1 MIFKSSNHPFHS
13 KTRFQHESFKRKK
26 LSISFKFSF
35 NFNFIVSL
43 FYIVLFSQN
52 VFLVRIIVCSRKPEN
67 VFLVMLRK
75 KVLAYFRILEM
86 EKGGGGG
93 GGGHNFWVISAFA
106 FVLFHFFFRLLFL
119 GRTLEKH
126 CCYYKSEYKVVTC
139 RSSQKYNFK
148 NFLKNIKEN
157 IFAVK
162 TFIFAIFGYS

>member
-86 EKGGGGG
+86 EKGGGEGG
-93 GGGHNFWVISAFA
+93 ITFESFQPLLLFCSIFFFVCFFWGGHSRNTVVITNQNTKQSPAG
-106 FVLFHFFFRLLFL
+106 LL
-119 GRTLEKH
+119 
-126 CCYYKSEYKVVTC
+126 KSII
-139 RSSQKYNFK
+139 S
-148 NFLKNIKEN
+148 
-157 IFAVK
+157 K
-162 TFIFAIFGYS
+162 TF

>member
-1 MIFKSSNHPFHS
+1 MANIRGIFRTQTSIYDGAFLQKRSQNSPSQIFDQIRNTPLNMIFKSSNHPFHS

-86 EKGGGGG
+86 EKGGG
-93 GGGHNFWVISAFA
+93 AA
-106 FVLFHFFFRLLFL
+106 
-119 GRTLEKH
+119 
-126 CCYYKSEYKVVTC
+126 
-139 RSSQKYNFK
+139 
-148 NFLKNIKEN
+148 
-157 IFAVK
+157 
-162 TFIFAIFGYS
+162 

>member
-75 KVLAYFRILEM
+75 VLAYFRILEM
-86 EKGGGGG
+86 EKGIFQNLRNGEGGGG
-93 GGGHNFWVISAFA
+93 GAAKLLSHFSLCFCFVPFFFSFA
-106 FVLFHFFFRLLFL
+106 FFGKDTRETLLLLQIRIQSSHLQVF
-119 GRTLEKH
+119 
-126 CCYYKSEYKVVTC
+126 SKV
-139 RSSQKYNFK
+139 
-148 NFLKNIKEN
+148 
-157 IFAVK
+157 
-162 TFIFAIFGYS
+162 

>member
-13 KTRFQHESFKRKK
+13 KLRFQHESFKRKK

-67 VFLVMLRK
+67 VFLVMPRK

-86 EKGGGGG
+86 KKRGGGGG
-93 GGGHNFWVISAFA
+93 GGAKILSHFSLCFC
-106 FVLFHFFFRLLFL
+106 FVPFFFFVCFFWGGHSRNTVVITNQNTKQSPAGLL
-119 GRTLEKH
+119 
-126 CCYYKSEYKVVTC
+126 KSII
-139 RSSQKYNFK
+139 S
-148 NFLKNIKEN
+148 
-157 IFAVK
+157 K
-162 TFIFAIFGYS
+162 TF